1 MQVEALIIAI
11 VVAVAL
17 TVWARTRTK
26 NTVVSDKQGAADMRT
41 PQAGAEQITAAAN
54 PAVRRVL
61 KLEETEP
68 FEGSLGFL
76 KGFGINP
83 SSVGDLRLFRGTG
96 LGLDSFPER
105 VRKCLTT
112 SYQAGLGRGLEVPA
126 LLTGTRPLAS
136 DEAVYFALVERPQ
149 SAGAIVTFIDKV
161 R

>member
-17 TVWARTRTK
+17 TVWARGRTK
-26 NTVVSDKQGAADMRT
+26 NNQVSDKQGAAESRMPHASADQNSA
-41 PQAGAEQITAAAN
+41 QASQV
-54 PAVRRVL
+54 VRRVL

-83 SSVGDLRLFRGTG
+83 SAVGDLRIFRGSG

-126 LLTGTRPLAS
+126 LLAGNRTLAS